1 MLFFFFLREIPEIT
15 PLQGR
20 LIIVH
25 VQKTCISLFFNKYL
39 KSLTKLQHLNSFL
52 NAPTFGNL
60 TRKFIGKPERQ
71 NIADHLCLTL
81 HLRGMLK

>member
-1 MLFFFFLREIPEIT
+1 MLFFSFLREIPEIT

-39 KSLTKLQHLNSFL
+39 NSLTTLQDLNNYL
-52 NAPTFGNL
+52 NALTFQNL
-60 TRKFIGKPERQ
+60 TQKNIRKSER
-71 NIADHLCLTL
+71 
-81 HLRGMLK
+81 